1 MRILAL
7 EVEKPEASAAAFK
20 PLLIKEAKKVWKFYQ
35 EDFIRDI
42 YFRADRTSAVLML
55 ECSDVD
61 EAKQKLSELPLVS
74 AGLIDF
80 DLIPLIPYTGF
91 SRLFSS

>member
-20 PLLIKEAKKVWKFYQ
+20 PLLIEEAKEVWKFYQ

-42 YFRADRTSAVLML
+42 YFRAGVIIKSCGLA
-55 ECSDVD
+55 D
-61 EAKQKLSELPLVS
+61 EKEWRILV
-74 AGLIDF
+74 GDK
-80 DLIPLIPYTGF
+80 T
-91 SRLFSS
+91 